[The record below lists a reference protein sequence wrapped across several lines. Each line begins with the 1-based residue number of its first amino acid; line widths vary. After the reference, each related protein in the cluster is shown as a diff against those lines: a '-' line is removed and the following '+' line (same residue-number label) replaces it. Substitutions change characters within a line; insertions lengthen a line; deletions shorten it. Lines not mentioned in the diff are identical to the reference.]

1 MSRIL
6 LPLLLTAAAASAG
19 AAAGPTPAP
28 SPTPTP
34 TATPTASPTPGGAP
48 KPRSLADI
56 ARERKLVPLRGGAAE
71 PASPEAQGPLRVEE
85 LQDNGAVSDGYLS
98 VFGRVRNTGRGPA
111 CHVRLFLRMFD
122 EHGVLLSKGET
133 TDLKTVPAGDA
144 VPFGARLKVPPGVRG
159 SHERPPDVLAE
170 GPARTNWSLVA
181 RVEGEVLDFS
191 EDCP

>member
-1 MSRIL
+1 MPRIL
-6 LPLLLTAAAASAG
+6 LPLLLTAAAAAAG
-19 AAAGPTPAP
+19 AAPGPTPAP

-71 PASPEAQGPLRVEE
+71 PAPLEAQGPLRVEE

-98 VFGRVRNTGRGPA
+98 VFGRVRNTSRGPA
-111 CHVRLFLRMFD
+111 CHVRLFLRTFD

-133 TDLKTVPAGDA
+133 TTDRKTVPAGDA
-144 VPFGARLKVPPGVRG
+144 GPFGASLKVPPGVR
-159 SHERPPDVLAE
+159 SRRPQRPRERAQRGRT
-170 GPARTNWSLVA
+170 GPVTSGRGPGL
-181 RVEGEVLDFS
+181 S
-191 EDCP
+191 EDCR